1 MSLAQ
6 FDFDD
11 NVAHHLVRSSCMQ
24 INRRG
29 LKACMDED
37 GCICRIY
44 CLYSIQLSL
53 HCRTIFSGR
62 IYSCVLS
69 MVDCVRGRMYGRK
82 PTHDIYLQIA
92 PAIHDWRQSTRRIT
106 IREKPPITSRNAKI
120 LSTHRSPSII
130 PSIISSLDGRMSD
143 AAGAENVGFG

>member
-11 NVAHHLVRSSCMQ
+11 NMAHHLVESSCMQ

-44 CLYSIQLSL
+44 CLYSIRLSL
-53 HCRTIFSGR
+53 HCGTIFSGR
-62 IYSCVLS
+62 IYSCAF
-69 MVDCVRGRMYGRK
+69 
-82 PTHDIYLQIA
+82 Q
-92 PAIHDWRQSTRRIT
+92 
-106 IREKPPITSRNAKI
+106 
-120 LSTHRSPSII
+120 
-130 PSIISSLDGRMSD
+130 
-143 AAGAENVGFG
+143 